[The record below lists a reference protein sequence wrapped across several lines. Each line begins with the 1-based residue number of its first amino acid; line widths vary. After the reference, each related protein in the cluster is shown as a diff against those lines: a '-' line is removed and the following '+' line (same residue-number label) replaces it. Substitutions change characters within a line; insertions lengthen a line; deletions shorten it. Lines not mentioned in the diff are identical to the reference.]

1 MSTAQGKDTIYI
13 DVDDEITT
21 IIDKV
26 RSSHERIVA
35 LVLPKRA
42 TVFQSIVNMKLLKRT
57 ADEAKKHLVLITSEA
72 GLLPLAGNVGIYVAK
87 TLQSRPE
94 IPEAPGNAHHDHDEG
109 EEAVD
114 MNDADEK
121 EDKLDPTRSIGSYAA
136 GAGGAMV
143 PDDDDQPI
151 ELDDD
156 TPTPTVGE
164 PAGKKHKY
172 KAGSGGKFRIPDFN
186 KFRLWIVLG
195 VVGIGAV
202 IFIGYLMFVVMPR
215 ASVAIKTDSQA
226 VSVNT
231 DISLVSNATSVQP
244 DKGVVPAVVQQT
256 QKTLTQQVDATGQ
269 QDNGTKATGQVTLSL
284 KDCSQDQVTIPAG
297 TGPSAN
303 GNTYITQEAASLTSI
318 KIGGQCRNSDFPSI
332 SSKTV
337 NVSAQAN
344 GDKYNAAATTYTVVN
359 FSNVG
364 ATGTAMAGGTSQI
377 VKVISQAD
385 IDSANQKIG
394 AQDTSAVKSELTRAL
409 QSQSLFVID
418 STFNAGSPET
428 SASGKVGDQAA
439 SVTVTQKITYSMIGV
454 QQSDLQKIVANA
466 VNGKIDPNKQSILDY
481 GLSGA
486 TFKVN
491 SQQGQTTNVSLDST
505 VIAGTDINVAD
516 IRKQVAG
523 KKSADAKDLIG
534 KYPGVT
540 DVNVSYSPFWVS
552 AIPKQ
557 QSKITVTVEKPS
569 LSNAKKQ

>member
-303 GNTYITQEAASLTSI
+303 GNTYIYQQGADDNHGTNSLVELSGITNI
-318 KIGGQCRNSDFPSI
+318 IVPIDCARRIGLRS
-332 SSKTV
+332 T
-337 NVSAQAN
+337 
-344 GDKYNAAATTYTVVN
+344 
-359 FSNVG
+359 
-364 ATGTAMAGGTSQI
+364 
-377 VKVISQAD
+377 
-385 IDSANQKIG
+385 DSA
-394 AQDTSAVKSELTRAL
+394 
-409 QSQSLFVID
+409 
-418 STFNAGSPET
+418 
-428 SASGKVGDQAA
+428 
-439 SVTVTQKITYSMIGV
+439 
-454 QQSDLQKIVANA
+454 
-466 VNGKIDPNKQSILDY
+466 
-481 GLSGA
+481 
-486 TFKVN
+486 
-491 SQQGQTTNVSLDST
+491 
-505 VIAGTDINVAD
+505 
-516 IRKQVAG
+516 
-523 KKSADAKDLIG
+523 
-534 KYPGVT
+534 
-540 DVNVSYSPFWVS
+540 
-552 AIPKQ
+552 
-557 QSKITVTVEKPS
+557 
-569 LSNAKKQ
+569 